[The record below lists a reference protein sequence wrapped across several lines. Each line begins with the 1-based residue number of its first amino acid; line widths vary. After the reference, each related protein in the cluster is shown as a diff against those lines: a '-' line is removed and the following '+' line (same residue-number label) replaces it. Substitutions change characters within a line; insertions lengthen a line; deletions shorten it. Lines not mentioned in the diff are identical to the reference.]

1 MFPTLT
7 SLSKRRRLSP
17 VINLKSMKLYKH
29 PPQHEL
35 NDHRQQHPLHLPL
48 THPSFQSKLSQ
59 PYLRNPANKCKKKE
73 LLIALAATQTHVGP
87 PTPQFSKKQGCST
100 MPQHHFPFPS
110 ITVPEAGGW
119 LRSPCMNKATSF
131 SFGACM
137 QKRDRVNVHEP
148 GAVLPKK
155 VNGKGEIA

>member
-1 MFPTLT
+1 MVIACHQSKSNEAVQTPTST
-7 SLSKRRRLSP
+7 RSKRSSSTASSPPTPPPPHSKASSASPISATRR
-17 VINLKSMKLYKH
+17 INV
-29 PPQHEL
+29 
-35 NDHRQQHPLHLPL
+35 
-48 THPSFQSKLSQ
+48 F
-59 PYLRNPANKCKKKE
+59 KKKKK

-87 PTPQFSKKQGCST
+87 PTPQFSKKQGCSA

-131 SFGACM
+131 SFGVCM
-137 QKRDRVNVHEP
+137 QKRDRVDVHEP

>member
-1 MFPTLT
+1 MVIACHQSKSNEAVQTPTST
-7 SLSKRRRLSP
+7 RSKRSSSTASSPPTPPPPHSKASSASPISATRR
-17 VINLKSMKLYKH
+17 INVK
-29 PPQHEL
+29 
-35 NDHRQQHPLHLPL
+35 R
-48 THPSFQSKLSQ
+48 
-59 PYLRNPANKCKKKE
+59 KE

-87 PTPQFSKKQGCST
+87 PTPQFSKKQGCPT

-131 SFGACM
+131 SFGVCM
-137 QKRDRVNVHEP
+137 QKRDRVDVHEP